1 MDSVMMIAVTRQGK
15 GPSFQ
20 STCIFRAASAISNL
34 LAFCFEAAGFF
45 FFFLKNE
52 SKAKQKVTF

>member
-34 LAFCFEAAGFF
+34 LAFCFEAAEFFYFF
-45 FFFLKNE
+45 FKE
-52 SKAKQKVTF
+52 

>member
-1 MDSVMMIAVTRQGK
+1 MMIAVTRQGK

-34 LAFCFEAAGFF
+34 LAFCFEAAEFFYFF
-45 FFFLKNE
+45 FKE
-52 SKAKQKVTF
+52 WKQSKAESQI